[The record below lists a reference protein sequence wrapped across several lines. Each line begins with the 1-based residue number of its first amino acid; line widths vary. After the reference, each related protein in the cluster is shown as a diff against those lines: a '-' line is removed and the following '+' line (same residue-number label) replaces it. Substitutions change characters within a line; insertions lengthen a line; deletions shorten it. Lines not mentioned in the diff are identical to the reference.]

1 MDSVGTLR
9 AMQRWWMVVALAL
22 VVSACTND
30 SEPDPSTTTT
40 APAAPPTTAAPGEVD
55 ACISGD
61 LPFESEGLVA
71 AIGETDADA
80 TRVTQVRWEQGSVC
94 ERLIIDFASEAG
106 APATALGLT
115 GVTVI
120 PSEGVVRVDLPEE
133 VTATAVADVLTD
145 GLISRT
151 YVVRTDGALGI
162 DLHGMPGTAIA
173 ARAFAT
179 ESPASLVIDVIATD
193 DQPEPVG
200 AGISNSTVLITPL
213 PGPALFPFTIEAYA
227 VPGAV
232 SARVQLTSGGSQVID
247 LSVALDGATDAWQG
261 FTTMIEDGPSGESLL
276 FVGQVDASKSPVDG
290 VEVLLDLP

>member
-1 MDSVGTLR
+1 
-9 AMQRWWMVVALAL
+9 MVVAIAL
-22 VVSACTND
+22 VVGACTND
-30 SEPDPSTTTT
+30 SDPDPSTTTS
-40 APAAPPTTAAPGEVD
+40 APVAAPTTVPQGDVD

-80 TRVTQVRWEQGSVC
+80 TRVTQVRWERGSVC
-94 ERLIIDFASEAG
+94 ERMVIDFASDSG

-120 PSEGVVRVDLPEE
+120 PTAGIVRIVLPEE

-151 YVVRTDGALGI
+151 YVVRSDDALSI

-179 ESPASLVIDVIATD
+179 ESPASLVVDVVTTD
-193 DQPEPVG
+193 DQPEPIG
-200 AGISNSTVLITPL
+200 AGFSDSTVLITPL
-213 PGPALFPFTIEAYA
+213 PGPALLPFTIEAYA

-232 SARVQLTSGGSQVID
+232 SARVQLTNGRIEVIN
-247 LSVALDGATDAWQG
+247 LSVALEGATDAWQG
-261 FTTMIEDGPSGESLL
+261 FTTTIDDGPSGESAL
-276 FVGQVDASKSPVDG
+276 FVGQVDASESPVDG